1 MPAAL
6 DGTRIVFAHEFRK
19 QIGGKGFLIATLA
32 IPVLLLLIWIAI
44 PVIRGLVDGDDAA
57 ECRRYCHPH
66 RNCGDH

>member
-32 IPVLLLLIWIAI
+32 IPVLA
-44 PVIRGLVDGDDAA
+44 P
-57 ECRRYCHPH
+57 PH
-66 RNCGDH
+66 LDCNSGN